1 MKKKRLLEEIEK
13 MEGFIDWQKTELEIS
28 KINSYN
34 DAEVIADL
42 RKRISSV
49 REVEEQNKMLAKDSE
64 NNAVIIA
71 SLTKKVSALR
81 EENNALI
88 KSNQVLLEKNMKL
101 VGRQYID
108 PPKKRRWF
116 YLWLM

>member
-1 MKKKRLLEEIEK
+1 MKKKRLLKEIRGLVGIIWELNLK
-13 MEGFIDWQKTELEIS
+13 NQALTRELE
-28 KINSYN
+28 NR
-34 DAEVIADL
+34 ADVAKL
-42 RKRISSV
+42 FDEL
-49 REVEEQNKMLAKDSE
+49 EVENQMLVGDSQTD
-64 NNAVIIA
+64 AVIIA
-71 SLTKKVSALR
+71 DLTKKVSALR